1 MRRLALIVACAA
13 AGCAGLGSSAPD
25 LPDTGSTLV
34 RTWVDPGH
42 TGVLVPGPGEPLV
55 PRTELAP
62 AARLLRPLATFAQIT
77 DAHVTD
83 EESPARVE
91 MLDRLGPPF
100 TSAFRPQEALSP
112 FVLAAIVRS
121 VNRVHPQAVFETG
134 DLIDNAQLNEM
145 DQATAILRGG
155 RVDPNSGQPGYDGVQ
170 DQSNPDPLIYR
181 PAVDAPRYPRLL
193 AQAERPFTS
202 PGLRAPWYPLPGNH
216 DLEVQGN
223 VPATPATERVAVG
236 DRKLLTVDRSTIEA
250 ARGKT
255 LDRHLI
261 DQLLAQGLPGRSE
274 FVPADPRRRE
284 LSPAQAVAALRSASG
299 HGGSGALMDD
309 TVDLGPSARAIM
321 LDTTRR
327 RAGASGVLR
336 ASQVTWLRVQLAA
349 AGSRWLLVFSS
360 TPLTETAGAPARW
373 RCSPATTTWWRRS
386 PATCTE
392 TASRRCTPRP
402 AATGRSPPRRW
413 PTTRSRPARSGSGR
427 RRPAWRCR
435 RGCWTA
441 IRPGGWRTSR
451 GGWPGSTTRAAA
463 PTTWPAPRPTA
474 TRRSTGERHESRS
487 SRVIGSASARRATQA
502 DATTAISTRPASA
515 SSTSAVP
522 ARSDTVA

>member
-1 MRRLALIVACAA
+1 MRKLALIVACAA
-13 AGCAGLGSSAPD
+13 AGCAGLGAAAPD

-34 RTWVDPGH
+34 RTWVDPGN
-42 TGVLVPGPGEPLV
+42 TGVLAPGPGEPLL

-121 VNRVHPQAVFETG
+121 VDRVHPQAVFETG
-134 DLIDNAQLNEM
+134 DLIDNAQQNEM

-155 RVDPNSGQPGYDGVQ
+155 RVDPNSGQPGYNGVQ
-170 DQSNPDPLIYR
+170 DESNPDPLIYR

-193 AQAERPFTS
+193 AEAERPFTS

-216 DLEVQGN
+216 DLQVQGN
-223 VPATPATERVAVG
+223 VPATPATQRVAVG
-236 DRKLLTVDRSTIEA
+236 DRKLLTVDRSTLEA

-261 DQLLAQGLPGRSE
+261 NQLLAQGLPGQSE

-284 LSPAQAVAALRSASG
+284 LSPTQAVAALRAASG
-299 HGGSGALMDD
+299 HGGNGPLMDD
-309 TVDLGPSARAIM
+309 TVDLGPSARAIL

-336 ASQVTWLRVQLAA
+336 PSQVTWLRVQLAA
-349 AGSRWLLVFSS
+349 AGSRWLLVFST
-360 TPLTETAGAPARW
+360 TPLTETAGAAGALALLARDDHVVAAIAGDVH
-373 RCSPATTTWWRRS
+373 RNGITAVHTTAGGYWAITTSSLADYPQQARAFRLWQTPSGVALQTWMLD
-386 PATCTE
+386 
-392 TASRRCTPRP
+392 
-402 AATGRSPPRRW
+402 GD
-413 PTTRSRPARSGSGR
+413 
-427 RRPAWRCR
+427 PAWRLANISR
-435 RGCWTA
+435 RLAWLDYQGGRPNHLAGTA
-441 IRPGGWRTSR
+441 ADRN
-451 GGWPGSTTRAAA
+451 
-463 PTTWPAPRPTA
+463 A
-474 TRRSTGERHESRS
+474 TLFR
-487 SRVIGSASARRATQA
+487 
-502 DATTAISTRPASA
+502 
-515 SSTSAVP
+515 
-522 ARSDTVA
+522 